1 MQKLINNLA
10 IWNESRKYLL
20 EKFKHQNI
28 SLKKHRF
35 NSLKLSYLYSSMI
48 CTENNSSSHQI
59 QKINVNKA
67 FSGCILAFSKD
78 KGQIWIDV
86 LEKYRPIGHNTALA
100 VNYFFGGFG
109 QHMDDFCTG
118 TGEWPNGNLKY

>member
-1 MQKLINNLA
+1 MP
-10 IWNESRKYLL
+10 
-20 EKFKHQNI
+20 
-28 SLKKHRF
+28 
-35 NSLKLSYLYSSMI
+35 LKLPYLYSSMI

-59 QKINVNKA
+59 QEINVNKA

-86 LEKYRPIGHNTALA
+86 LEQYRPIGHNTALA

-109 QHMDDFCTG
+109 QHMDDFGTG
-118 TGEWPNGNLKY
+118 TRPTFWQVLFFSFFSFFSSVRI